1 MAKPLVK
8 VGIEAPGYRPSRP
21 FKAAS
26 PILVHTEEVTVE
38 AVQPGVCAATVPARS
53 AWWAGACPRYAA
65 GRAALLP
72 TAHDGDPDP
81 LTAQRR
87 APFVGRG
94 TQLG

>member
-65 GRAALLP
+65 GRAAFLLCILRVSGMP
-72 TAHDGDPDP
+72 S
-81 LTAQRR
+81 LSE
-87 APFVGRG
+87 
-94 TQLG
+94 LGGPSD